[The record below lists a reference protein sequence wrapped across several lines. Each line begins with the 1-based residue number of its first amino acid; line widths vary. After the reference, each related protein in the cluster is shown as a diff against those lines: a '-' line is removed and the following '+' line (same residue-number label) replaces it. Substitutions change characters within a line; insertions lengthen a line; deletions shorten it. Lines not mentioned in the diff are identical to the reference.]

1 MKKYGI
7 VFLLIIG
14 VLSARAQEDL
24 MKKYASDIDQVE
36 MREILTI
43 LASDALEGRETGE
56 RGQKMAAAFIADYF
70 QELGLEPV
78 VPTENGMSYYQK
90 FELESSSPGETYFKA
105 DDKTFTNGQ
114 DVLYYGSS
122 NMAAPENSESVF
134 VGKGTDKEYASVKAE
149 GKVVV
154 VDGAGS
160 SFRQWREIDSKGYEN
175 GASLV
180 VIIAK
185 DNDEDFKAMTR
196 QISGRFM
203 HSRLGFKKE
212 KNSLSKGSFIVG
224 PSAAAAILNS
234 TKEKMTKAVE
244 SNSLL
249 KIKGGSVEYMAS
261 RKVKGVGT
269 ENVLGFLEGTD
280 KKDEIVIITAHYD
293 HIGKRGEQINNGA
306 DDDGSGTTAVLK
318 NCESFC

>member
-105 DDKTFTNGQ
+105 DDKTFTNGK

-122 NMAAPENSESVF
+122 NMAAPDYSESVF

-149 GKVVV
+149 G
-154 VDGAGS
+154 
-160 SFRQWREIDSKGYEN
+160 
-175 GASLV
+175 
-180 VIIAK
+180 
-185 DNDEDFKAMTR
+185 
-196 QISGRFM
+196 
-203 HSRLGFKKE
+203 
-212 KNSLSKGSFIVG
+212 
-224 PSAAAAILNS
+224 
-234 TKEKMTKAVE
+234 
-244 SNSLL
+244 
-249 KIKGGSVEYMAS
+249 
-261 RKVKGVGT
+261 
-269 ENVLGFLEGTD
+269 
-280 KKDEIVIITAHYD
+280 
-293 HIGKRGEQINNGA
+293 
-306 DDDGSGTTAVLK
+306 
-318 NCESFC
+318 